1 MTPALIDAAVA
12 LADTLAAENAALGG
26 LDLARAASLLAAKE
40 RATEAFLAAQ
50 AAAGLAAPPSAAA
63 AAASGDLGRRLG
75 ALAEE
80 NRRLLERAL
89 AVQGRVVATVAR
101 ALPRGGDGFYRAN
114 GGLADPGRPVAIT
127 LSARA

>member
-26 LDLARAASLLAAKE
+26 LDLARAASLLPAKE

-50 AAAGLAAPPSAAA
+50 AAPGLVRSATAATQ
-63 AAASGDLGRRLG
+63 ASSDLGRRLG
-75 ALAEE
+75 ALVLE

-89 AVQGRVVATVAR
+89 AVQGRVVATVVR

-114 GGLADPGRPVAIT
+114 GGFADSGRPVSIT

>member
-50 AAAGLAAPPSAAA
+50 AAAGLAAPSSAA

-89 AVQGRVVATVAR
+89 AVQGRVVATVVR